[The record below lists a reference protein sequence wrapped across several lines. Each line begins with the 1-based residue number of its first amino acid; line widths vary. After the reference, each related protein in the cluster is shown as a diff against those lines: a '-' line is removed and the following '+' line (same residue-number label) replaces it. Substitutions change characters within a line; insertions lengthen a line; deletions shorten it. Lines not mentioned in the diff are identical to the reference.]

1 MSVLSDTIKGF
12 LICFCIFLLWSAG
25 CFFAGYILSN
35 SRAVE
40 HINNANREIAE
51 QQQRYDDLIAETEER
66 IRVAEQTVSDI
77 REQLLGKVSDNG
89 KASEELSKLIG
100 QIRKQKLSL

>member
-1 MSVLSDTIKGF
+1 MSELFKGVIISF
-12 LICFCIFLLWSAG
+12 VVFFVWSCG

-51 QQQRYDDLIAETEER
+51 QQQRYDNLIAEAEER

>member
-1 MSVLSDTIKGF
+1 MSELFKGVIISFVVF
-12 LICFCIFLLWSAG
+12 LVWSCG